1 MTIKQKSFI
10 PKQNNPFFTI
20 YVYIYTH
27 NAWSLLK
34 LNTCGEDYFFFLN
47 LAKCVWVVP
56 LCITHKQIFSI
67 YILYNLLWDL
77 VQKIIIIV

>member
-1 MTIKQKSFI
+1 MTNKSHLYLNKTTHFS
-10 PKQNNPFFTI
+10 Q
-20 YVYIYTH
+20 YMYIYTH

-47 LAKCVWVVP
+47 QAKCVWVVP